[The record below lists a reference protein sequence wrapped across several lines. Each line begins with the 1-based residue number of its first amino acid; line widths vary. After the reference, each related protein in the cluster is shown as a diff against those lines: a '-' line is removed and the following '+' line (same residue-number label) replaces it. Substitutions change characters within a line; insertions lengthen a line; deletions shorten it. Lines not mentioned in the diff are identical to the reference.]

1 MIPALRQR
9 GVTDEQIHTML
20 VENPRKYFEKQGAY

>member
-1 MIPALRQR
+1 KQR

-20 VENPRKYFEKQGAY
+20 VENPRKIFDRQGAYQ